1 VADEVL
7 HRVISSDL
15 CWRNYRGIYQ
25 VFDELVTGPF
35 VRKLSPFQKQVVRVS
50 LYTPLSMGV
59 EVIPVFPPGGKAE
72 L

>member
-1 VADEVL
+1 M
-7 HRVISSDL
+7 
-15 CWRNYRGIYQ
+15 
-25 VFDELVTGPF
+25 FDELVTGPF

-59 EVIPVFPPGGKAE
+59 EVIPVYPPGGKAE